1 MNVNSFNRKWAALC
15 PPAAFFPV
23 LMAAVILF
31 DMYMGKFK
39 RLLSHVA
46 ITIVGTLLLYLLCV
60 AKLEIVAYALYIIPL
75 IFFIFFLAV
84 LVYDRARS
92 GKAIT
97 DIYVDECGNE
107 YCEENKESSCCR
119 R

>member
-23 LMAAVILF
+23 LMAAVMLF

-39 RLLSHVA
+39 RLLSNVA
-46 ITIVGTLLLYLLCV
+46 ITIVGTLLLYLLCA

-75 IFFIFFLAV
+75 IFFIFFVAV
-84 LVYDRARS
+84 LVYDRAS
-92 GKAIT
+92 DGKAVT
-97 DIYVDECGNE
+97 NVYVDECGNE
-107 YCEENKESSCCR
+107 FCEDHSEASCCR